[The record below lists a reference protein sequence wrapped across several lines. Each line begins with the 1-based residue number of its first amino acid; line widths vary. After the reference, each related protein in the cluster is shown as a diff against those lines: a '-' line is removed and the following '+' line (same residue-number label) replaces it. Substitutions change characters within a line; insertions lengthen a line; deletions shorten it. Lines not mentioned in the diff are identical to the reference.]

1 MSVDE
6 PDRAATGPSW
16 PHALAVWA
24 AGWVAL
30 VMLEPRLDLAN
41 LAMLLVLV
49 STLATL
55 WQSIGV
61 SLVLTT
67 AAVAAFNWFFVPPR
81 YTFAVDLNQHA
92 WLLLAM
98 LAVSWIVA
106 AAMARQRLHAQRAA
120 QATRR
125 LRQLQQFGEALRD
138 AAEPAQQ
145 AGLLQQ
151 ALASLFGQ
159 PARLLVLRGA
169 RPPGDDD
176 AAALLLGEPS
186 AHERSG
192 LWQCLRQGQPF
203 GPGTG
208 RHAEL
213 HEWYFPLRG
222 RREAYGAAMVPLAD
236 DVPDE
241 AARTQAQALCDQM
254 GSVLQRAQAQRAAD
268 GARDEAQLQQVRNAM
283 LAAISHDYRTPLASI
298 MGAASSLRDQ
308 HERLDAAQRRRLLD
322 SVVAETE
329 QLARLA
335 DNTLQLARLDAPG
348 VTLAMDWESA
358 EELAGAVRARFAL
371 RDPQPRVRVRIE
383 PGVPLVRCDAL
394 LMAQL
399 LENLIENALKYSEA
413 PAPVELLVRRQ
424 PGHVVFAVRDR
435 GPGIEPAWR
444 ERIFDVF
451 QRGTRPAV
459 AGAPRGAGVGLA
471 VCRAIARAHGGELKL
486 RPRGHGGASFECWLP
501 EPAEA
506 PPVVPEAAST

>member
-1 MSVDE
+1 MAVDE
-6 PDRAATGPSW
+6 ADRAAEGTSW

-24 AGWVAL
+24 VGWVAMAL
-30 VMLEPRLDLAN
+30 LQDRLDLAN
-41 LAMLLVLV
+41 LAMLLVLA
-49 STLATL
+49 SALATL
-55 WQSIGV
+55 WLPIGF
-61 SLVLTT
+61 SLALTA

-81 YTFAVDLNQHA
+81 YTFAVDLNQHV

-106 AAMARQRLHAQRAA
+106 GVMTRQRLHAQSAARAS
-120 QATRR
+120 RR
-125 LRQLQQFGEALRD
+125 LQQLQQLGEALRD
-138 AAEPAQQ
+138 TAEPAQQ

-151 ALASLFGQ
+151 ALATLLGQ

-169 RPPGDDD
+169 RPQQDDD
-176 AAALLLGEPS
+176 NAALILGEPS

-213 HEWYFPLRG
+213 QEWYFPLRG

-236 DVPDE
+236 GLPDD
-241 AARTQAQALCDQM
+241 ATRTQAQALCDQM

-268 GARDEAQLQQVRNAM
+268 SARDEAQLQQVRNAM

-298 MGAASSLRDQ
+298 MSAASSLRDQ
-308 HERLDAAQRRRLLD
+308 NELLSAPQRERLLN
-322 SVVAETE
+322 SIVTETE

-358 EELAGAVRARFAL
+358 EELAGAVRARFAA
-371 RDPQPRVRVRIE
+371 RDPQRRLRVRIE
-383 PGVPLVRCDAL
+383 PGVPLVRCDAM
-394 LMAQL
+394 LMAQM
-399 LENLIENALKYSEA
+399 LENLVENALKYSDA
-413 PAPVELLVRRQ
+413 APVELLVRRQ

-444 ERIFDVF
+444 ERIFEVF
-451 QRGTRPAV
+451 QRGTHAAAPA
-459 AGAPRGAGVGLA
+459 APRSAGVGLA

-501 EPAEA
+501 ESPEAPQAAEA
-506 PPVVPEAAST
+506 AAS